1 MGSSSSAGLE
11 QWVFATGQFPRA
23 HLGKNGIAERLIG
36 TLRRE
41 CLDQMLVFLAK
52 RTCGEFS
59 PPMRRTTTKR
69 ARTWRCRRML
79 LNIGRSSET
88 EPLSPY
94 PFCRV
99 FIIDT
104 RGYYFRKGQALADRV
119 SASLLRGRGACVRQ
133 FPNRQLVY

>member
-1 MGSSSSAGLE
+1 MGISTDLPWYETMTAPMGSSSSAGLE

-23 HLGKNGIAERLIG
+23 HFGKNGIAERLIG

-59 PPMRRTTTKR
+59 PPMRRTTIKR
-69 ARTWRCRRML
+69 ARTWRYGRMRL
-79 LNIGRSSET
+79 YIGRCSET

-94 PFCRV
+94 QFCRV
-99 FIIDT
+99 FIIGT
-104 RGYYFRKGQALADRV
+104 RGYDFRKGQRV
-119 SASLLRGRGACVRQ
+119 S
-133 FPNRQLVY
+133 NKY